1 MAKNTSNRAKYL
13 KSLSKRLVRFG
24 RGGLLRR
31 KIEPGAGFN
40 KTRNLSH
47 SSSSNTMSLAME
59 SFARS
64 SFAQFMSV
72 YREVMEEKGAD
83 LSSCADLERSMW
95 AKITGEH
102 MPKGNKLPWALVKKN
117 IKVQLPYMPDII
129 NYNSGCQGLKKAD
142 GLYIPCG
149 GKCEAETVLCAPCT
163 KIGAKYG
170 SIEDRTA
177 PGTYMDPE
185 DKHEITYGTWL
196 AKKEKTIEEVN
207 AAIQEAGFDFT
218 IPESYLAVNAKRVP
232 EKHRPGRPK
241 AKKEVS
247 ESDSESE
254 SESEPKVKK
263 TKAKKAKS
271 DEESEPKAKKA
282 AKKAKSEDS
291 DSESEPKAKKAAK
304 KAKSEDSESESEPKV
319 KKTKAKSEPKAKKAT
334 KKDESDD
341 EDKAPKAKKA
351 AKKDESDDEDKVPK
365 AKKAA
370 KKAKSDDEDKA
381 PKAKKAA
388 KKAKSEDSESESEP
402 KAKKTQ
408 KKSKE
413 SDESGSESDAP
424 KAKKS
429 PKKVVESAPEP
440 SELQL
445 DAEGF
450 EAEDQDED
458 IEIDEQKFKLRDG
471 RMVFN
476 MDGEWVACIEDGEV
490 NWRE

>member
-1 MAKNTSNRAKYL
+1 
-13 KSLSKRLVRFG
+13 
-24 RGGLLRR
+24 
-31 KIEPGAGFN
+31 
-40 KTRNLSH
+40 
-47 SSSSNTMSLAME
+47 MSLAME

-64 SFAQFMSV
+64 SFTQFMTV

-95 AKITGEH
+95 AKIMGEH

-163 KIGAKYG
+163 KVGAKYG
-170 SIEDRTA
+170 TIEDRTA

-218 IPESYLAVNAKRVP
+218 IPASYLAVNAKRV
-232 EKHRPGRPK
+232 EAKHRPGRPK

-254 SESEPKVKK
+254 SESEPKTKKVVKK
-263 TKAKKAKS
+263 TKSDDESETKAPKAKKATKKTESDSESESEPKAKKAVKKS
-271 DEESEPKAKKA
+271 DDESEPKAKKAAKKSEESEPKAKKA
-282 AKKAKSEDS
+282 AKK
-291 DSESEPKAKKAAK
+291 SES
-304 KAKSEDSESESEPKV
+304 DSESESEPK
-319 KKTKAKSEPKAKKAT
+319 APKAKKVA
-334 KKDESDD
+334 KKSEES
-341 EDKAPKAKKA
+341 EPKAPKAKKA
-351 AKKDESDDEDKVPK
+351 AKKTDT
-365 AKKAA
+365 
-370 KKAKSDDEDKA
+370 
-381 PKAKKAA
+381 
-388 KKAKSEDSESESEP
+388 DSESESEP
-402 KAKKTQ
+402 KAPKAKKAPK
-408 KKSKE
+408 KKSEESEPKVKKAAKKAKE
-413 SDESGSESDAP
+413 SDESGSESET
-424 KAKKS
+424 KSKKS
-429 PKKVVESAPEP
+429 PKKVVEAAPEP

-445 DAEGF
+445 GKEVF
-450 EAEDQDED
+450 ETEDED
-458 IEIDEQKFKLRDG
+458 IDIDGENFKLRDG

-476 MDGEWVACIEDGEV
+476 LEGEWVACIEDGEV
-490 NWRE
+490 QWRDRS

>member
-1 MAKNTSNRAKYL
+1 
-13 KSLSKRLVRFG
+13 
-24 RGGLLRR
+24 
-31 KIEPGAGFN
+31 
-40 KTRNLSH
+40 
-47 SSSSNTMSLAME
+47 MSLAME
-59 SFARS
+59 SFARN
-64 SFAQFMSV
+64 SFTQFMTV

-95 AKITGEH
+95 AKIMGEH

-170 SIEDRTA
+170 SLEDRTA

-207 AAIQEAGFDFT
+207 EAIQEAGFDFT
-218 IPESYLAVNAKRVP
+218 IPASYLAVNAKRV
-232 EKHRPGRPK
+232 EAKHRPGRPK

-254 SESEPKVKK
+254 SESEPKAPKK
-263 TKAKKAKS
+263 AAKKAESES
-271 DEESEPKAKKA
+271 DEPKAKKA
-282 AKKAKSEDS
+282 AKKAKSES
-291 DSESEPKAKKAAK
+291 DEPKAKAKKATKKAESESESDEPKAPKKAAKKAESEDEPKVKKAAKKAKSDDESEPKAKKAAK
-304 KAKSEDSESESEPKV
+304 KAESESESD
-319 KKTKAKSEPKAKKAT
+319 EPKAKKAT
-334 KKDESDD
+334 KKAE
-341 EDKAPKAKKA
+341 PKAKKA
-351 AKKDESDDEDKVPK
+351 S
-365 AKKAA
+365 KKAET
-370 KKAKSDDEDKA
+370 DD
-381 PKAKKAA
+381 
-388 KKAKSEDSESESEP
+388 ESESEP
-402 KAKKTQ
+402 KAPKVKKTKA
-408 KKSKE
+408 KKAKD

-429 PKKVVESAPEP
+429 PKKVVETAPEP

-450 EAEDQDED
+450 EVEDEE
-458 IEIDEQKFKLRDG
+458 IEIDGQKFKLRDG

-476 MDGEWVACIEDGEV
+476 LDGEWVACIEDGEV

>member
-1 MAKNTSNRAKYL
+1 
-13 KSLSKRLVRFG
+13 
-24 RGGLLRR
+24 
-31 KIEPGAGFN
+31 
-40 KTRNLSH
+40 
-47 SSSSNTMSLAME
+47 ME

-95 AKITGEH
+95 AKIMGEH

-207 AAIQEAGFDFT
+207 AAIQEAGFDFV
-218 IPESYLAVNAKRVP
+218 IPESYLAVNAKRA
-232 EKHRPGRPK
+232 EAKHRPGRPK

-254 SESEPKVKK
+254 SESEPKAPKVKK
-263 TKAKKAKS
+263 APKKKS
-271 DEESEPKAKKA
+271 DDESEPKEKKA
-282 AKKAKSEDS
+282 TKK
-291 DSESEPKAKKAAK
+291 
-304 KAKSEDSESESEPKV
+304 KSEDSESE
-319 KKTKAKSEPKAKKAT
+319 AEPKAKKAT
-334 KKDESDD
+334 KKAKSEDSETES
-341 EDKAPKAKKA
+341 EPKAKKA
-351 AKKDESDDEDKVPK
+351 PKKAKSEDSDTEAEPK
-365 AKKAA
+365 AKKAP
-370 KKAKSDDEDKA
+370 KKKSEDSETEA
-381 PKAKKAA
+381 EPKAKKAT
-388 KKAKSEDSESESEP
+388 KKATKKSEDSESESEP
-402 KAKKTQ
+402 KAKKTT
-408 KKSKE
+408 KKAKE

-424 KAKKS
+424 KTKKS
-429 PKKVVESAPEP
+429 PKKVVEAAPEP

-450 EAEDQDED
+450 EAEEDEE
-458 IEIDEQKFKLRDG
+458 IEIDGRKFKLRDG

-476 MDGEWVACIEDGEV
+476 LEGEWVACIEDGEV

>member
-1 MAKNTSNRAKYL
+1 M
-13 KSLSKRLVRFG
+13 RFG
-24 RGGLLRR
+24 GVGRR
-31 KIEPGAGFN
+31 KIEPGVGFN
-40 KTRNLSH
+40 KTRNQSN

-95 AKITGEH
+95 AKIMGEH

-117 IKVQLPYMPDII
+117 IKMQLPYMPDII

-177 PGTYMDPE
+177 PGSYMDPE

-207 AAIQEAGFDFT
+207 AAIQEAGFDFV
-218 IPESYLAVNAKRVP
+218 IPESYLAVNAKRA
-232 EKHRPGRPK
+232 EAKHRPGRPK

-254 SESEPKVKK
+254 SESEPKAP
-263 TKAKKAKS
+263 KAKKAPKKKS
-271 DEESEPKAKKA
+271 DDESEPKEKKATKKKSEDSESEAEPKAKKAPKKATKKSEDSETESEPKVKKATKKSEDSESESEPKEKKATKKKSEDSESESEPKAKKVTKKA
-282 AKKAKSEDS
+282 AKKSEDS
-291 DSESEPKAKKAAK
+291 ESESEPKAKKAPKKATKKADEEAEPKAK
-304 KAKSEDSESESEPKV
+304 KATKKATKKSEDSESESEPKV
-319 KKTKAKSEPKAKKAT
+319 KKTTKKA
-334 KKDESDD
+334 
-341 EDKAPKAKKA
+341 
-351 AKKDESDDEDKVPK
+351 
-365 AKKAA
+365 
-370 KKAKSDDEDKA
+370 
-381 PKAKKAA
+381 
-388 KKAKSEDSESESEP
+388 
-402 KAKKTQ
+402 
-408 KKSKE
+408 KE

-424 KAKKS
+424 KTKKS
-429 PKKVVESAPEP
+429 PKKVVETAPEP

-445 DAEGF
+445 DVEGF
-450 EAEDQDED
+450 EQEEEE
-458 IEIDEQKFKLRDG
+458 IEIDGKTFKLRDG

-476 MDGEWVACIEDGEV
+476 LEGEWVACIEDGEV

>member
-1 MAKNTSNRAKYL
+1 
-13 KSLSKRLVRFG
+13 
-24 RGGLLRR
+24 
-31 KIEPGAGFN
+31 
-40 KTRNLSH
+40 
-47 SSSSNTMSLAME
+47 ME

-72 YREVMEEKGAD
+72 YREVMEEKGGD

-117 IKVQLPYMPDII
+117 IKVLLPYMPDII

-218 IPESYLAVNAKRVP
+218 IPESYLAVNAKRA
-232 EKHRPGRPK
+232 EAKHRPGRPK

-263 TKAKKAKS
+263 TIAKKAKS
-271 DEESEPKAKKA
+271 DDESEPKA
-282 AKKAKSEDS
+282 
-291 DSESEPKAKKAAK
+291 PKAKKATK
-304 KAKSEDSESESEPKV
+304 KAKSEDSESD
-319 KKTKAKSEPKAKKAT
+319 EPKAKKAT
-334 KKDESDD
+334 KKTKSDDSDD
-341 EDKAPKAKKA
+341 ESEPKAKKA
-351 AKKDESDDEDKVPK
+351 PKKKSEDSESDEPKV
-365 AKKAA
+365 KKAP
-370 KKAKSDDEDKA
+370 KKKSDDSDSDE
-381 PKAKKAA
+381 PKVKKAT
-388 KKAKSEDSESESEP
+388 KKAKSEDSETESEP
-402 KAKKTQ
+402 KAKKTKEPKEKKAPK
-408 KKSKE
+408 KKSEDSDSEEPKVKKTAKKAKE

-424 KAKKS
+424 KSKKS
-429 PKKVVESAPEP
+429 PKKVVETATEP

-450 EAEDQDED
+450 EAEDEE
-458 IEIDEQKFKLRDG
+458 IEIDDQKFKLRDG

-476 MDGEWVACIEDGEV
+476 MDGEWVACIEEGEV
-490 NWRE
+490 QWRERS

>member
-1 MAKNTSNRAKYL
+1 
-13 KSLSKRLVRFG
+13 V
-24 RGGLLRR
+24 LRR
-31 KIEPGAGFN
+31 KIEPGAGLN

-47 SSSSNTMSLAME
+47 SSSSITMSLAME

-72 YREVMEEKGAD
+72 YREVMEERGAD

-117 IKVQLPYMPDII
+117 IKVLLPYMPDII

-218 IPESYLAVNAKRVP
+218 IPESYLAVNAKRA
-232 EKHRPGRPK
+232 EAKHRPGRPK

-254 SESEPKVKK
+254 SESEPK
-263 TKAKKAKS
+263 AKKATKKS
-271 DEESEPKAKKA
+271 EDESEPKTKKPTKKA
-282 AKKAKSEDS
+282 AKKAET
-291 DSESEPKAKKAAK
+291 DSE
-304 KAKSEDSESESEPKV
+304 
-319 KKTKAKSEPKAKKAT
+319 
-334 KKDESDD
+334 
-341 EDKAPKAKKA
+341 
-351 AKKDESDDEDKVPK
+351 
-365 AKKAA
+365 
-370 KKAKSDDEDKA
+370 
-381 PKAKKAA
+381 
-388 KKAKSEDSESESEP
+388 SESESEP
-402 KAKKTQ
+402 KAKKAP
-408 KKSKE
+408 KKTKAAKKAE
-413 SDESGSESDAP
+413 TDSESESESEGQGE
-424 KAKKS
+424 KAYEKGC
-429 PKKVVESAPEP
+429 E
-440 SELQL
+440 
-445 DAEGF
+445 
-450 EAEDQDED
+450 
-458 IEIDEQKFKLRDG
+458 
-471 RMVFN
+471 
-476 MDGEWVACIEDGEV
+476 EV
-490 NWRE
+490 

>member
-1 MAKNTSNRAKYL
+1 
-13 KSLSKRLVRFG
+13 
-24 RGGLLRR
+24 
-31 KIEPGAGFN
+31 
-40 KTRNLSH
+40 
-47 SSSSNTMSLAME
+47 MSLAME

-95 AKITGEH
+95 AKIMGEH

-207 AAIQEAGFDFT
+207 AAIQEAGFDFV
-218 IPESYLAVNAKRVP
+218 IPESYLAVNAKRA
-232 EKHRPGRPK
+232 EAKHRPGRPK

-254 SESEPKVKK
+254 SESEPKAPKVKK
-263 TKAKKAKS
+263 APKKKS
-271 DEESEPKAKKA
+271 DDESEPKEKKA
-282 AKKAKSEDS
+282 TKK
-291 DSESEPKAKKAAK
+291 
-304 KAKSEDSESESEPKV
+304 KSEDSESE
-319 KKTKAKSEPKAKKAT
+319 AEPKAKKAT
-334 KKDESDD
+334 KKAKSEDSETES
-341 EDKAPKAKKA
+341 EPKAKKA
-351 AKKDESDDEDKVPK
+351 PKKAKSEDSDTEAEPK
-365 AKKAA
+365 AKKAP
-370 KKAKSDDEDKA
+370 KKKSEDSETEA
-381 PKAKKAA
+381 EPKAKKAT
-388 KKAKSEDSESESEP
+388 KKATKKSEDSESESEP
-402 KAKKTQ
+402 KAKKTT
-408 KKSKE
+408 KKAKE

-424 KAKKS
+424 KTKKS
-429 PKKVVESAPEP
+429 PKKVVEAAPEP

-450 EAEDQDED
+450 EAEEDEE
-458 IEIDEQKFKLRDG
+458 IEIDGRKFKLRDG

-476 MDGEWVACIEDGEV
+476 LEGEWVACIEDGEV

>member
-1 MAKNTSNRAKYL
+1 
-13 KSLSKRLVRFG
+13 
-24 RGGLLRR
+24 
-31 KIEPGAGFN
+31 
-40 KTRNLSH
+40 
-47 SSSSNTMSLAME
+47 
-59 SFARS
+59 
-64 SFAQFMSV
+64 MSV
-72 YREVMEEKGAD
+72 YREVMAENGSD

-95 AKITGEH
+95 AKIMGEH

-129 NYNSGCQGLKKAD
+129 NYNSGCRGLKKAD

-149 GKCEAETVLCAPCT
+149 GKCEEETVLCAPCT

-170 SIEDRTA
+170 TLEDRTS

-196 AKKEKTIEEVN
+196 AKKEKTVEEVN
-207 AAIQEAGFDFT
+207 TAIQEAGFDFM
-218 IPESYLAVNAKRVP
+218 IPESYLGVNAKRA
-232 EKHRPGRPK
+232 EAKHRPGRPK

-254 SESEPKVKK
+254 SEPKVKK
-263 TKAKKAKS
+263 SKAPKAKKSKSESES
-271 DEESEPKAKKA
+271 DEPKKKAAKKSKSESESDEPKAKKA
-282 AKKAKSEDS
+282 AKKAAKA
-291 DSESEPKAKKAAK
+291 ES
-304 KAKSEDSESESEPKV
+304 
-319 KKTKAKSEPKAKKAT
+319 
-334 KKDESDD
+334 
-341 EDKAPKAKKA
+341 
-351 AKKDESDDEDKVPK
+351 
-365 AKKAA
+365 
-370 KKAKSDDEDKA
+370 
-381 PKAKKAA
+381 
-388 KKAKSEDSESESEP
+388 DSESESEP
-402 KAKKTQ
+402 KAKKTKAPKAKKAAKDESDSEETKAPKAKKAAKKSESDSEETKPKKAPKKAKSDEPKAKKAA

-429 PKKVVESAPEP
+429 PKKVVEAAPEQ

-450 EAEDQDED
+450 EAEDED
-458 IEIDEQKFKLRDG
+458 IEIDGMKFKLREG

-476 MDGEWVACIEDGEV
+476 MDGEWVACIEEGEV

>member
-1 MAKNTSNRAKYL
+1 
-13 KSLSKRLVRFG
+13 
-24 RGGLLRR
+24 
-31 KIEPGAGFN
+31 
-40 KTRNLSH
+40 
-47 SSSSNTMSLAME
+47 MSLAME

-72 YREVMEEKGAD
+72 YREVMAENGSD

-129 NYNSGCQGLKKAD
+129 NYNSGCRGLKKAD

-149 GKCEAETVLCAPCT
+149 GKCEEETVLCAPCT

-170 SIEDRTA
+170 TIEDRTL

-196 AKKEKTIEEVN
+196 AKKEKTVEEVN
-207 AAIQEAGFDFT
+207 TAIQEAGFDFM
-218 IPESYLAVNAKRVP
+218 IPESYLGVNAKRA
-232 EKHRPGRPK
+232 EAKHRPGRPK

-263 TKAKKAKS
+263 TKAKKTKSESES
-271 DEESEPKAKKA
+271 DEPKKKAAKKSKSESDEPKKKAAKKSKSESESDEPKAKKA
-282 AKKAKSEDS
+282 AKKAAKAES
-291 DSESEPKAKKAAK
+291 DSETESEPKKKTKAPKAKKAAK
-304 KAKSEDSESESEPKV
+304 DESDDEEPK
-319 KKTKAKSEPKAKKAT
+319 APKAKKAP
-334 KKDESDD
+334 KKAKSDD
-341 EDKAPKAKKA
+341 EEPKAPKAKKA
-351 AKKDESDDEDKVPK
+351 AKK
-365 AKKAA
+365 
-370 KKAKSDDEDKA
+370 
-381 PKAKKAA
+381 
-388 KKAKSEDSESESEP
+388 
-402 KAKKTQ
+402 
-408 KKSKE
+408 SKD

-445 DAEGF
+445 DAERF
-450 EAEDQDED
+450 EAEDED
-458 IEIDEQKFKLRDG
+458 IEIDGVKFKLRDG

>member
-1 MAKNTSNRAKYL
+1 
-13 KSLSKRLVRFG
+13 
-24 RGGLLRR
+24 
-31 KIEPGAGFN
+31 
-40 KTRNLSH
+40 
-47 SSSSNTMSLAME
+47 
-59 SFARS
+59 
-64 SFAQFMSV
+64 MSV

-95 AKITGEH
+95 AKIMGEH

-207 AAIQEAGFDFT
+207 AAIQEAGFDFV
-218 IPESYLAVNAKRVP
+218 IPESYLAVNAKRA
-232 EKHRPGRPK
+232 EAKHRPGRPK

-271 DEESEPKAKKA
+271 DEESET
-282 AKKAKSEDS
+282 
-291 DSESEPKAKKAAK
+291 ESEPKAKKATKKAPKKKSEDSETESEPKAK
-304 KAKSEDSESESEPKV
+304 KAPKKATKKSEDSESESEPKE
-319 KKTKAKSEPKAKKAT
+319 KKVT
-334 KKDESDD
+334 
-341 EDKAPKAKKA
+341 KKA
-351 AKKDESDDEDKVPK
+351 AK
-365 AKKAA
+365 
-370 KKAKSDDEDKA
+370 
-381 PKAKKAA
+381 
-388 KKAKSEDSESESEP
+388 KSEDSESESEP
-402 KAKKTQ
+402 KAKKAPKKATKKADEEAEPKAKKATKKAT
-408 KKSKE
+408 KKSEDSESESETKTKKTTKKAKE

-424 KAKKS
+424 KTKKS
-429 PKKVVESAPEP
+429 PKKVVEAAPEP

-450 EAEDQDED
+450 EPEEED
-458 IEIDEQKFKLRDG
+458 IDIDGKSFKLRDG

-476 MDGEWVACIEDGEV
+476 LEGEWVACIEEGEV
-490 NWRE
+490 QWRE

>member
-1 MAKNTSNRAKYL
+1 
-13 KSLSKRLVRFG
+13 
-24 RGGLLRR
+24 
-31 KIEPGAGFN
+31 
-40 KTRNLSH
+40 
-47 SSSSNTMSLAME
+47 
-59 SFARS
+59 
-64 SFAQFMSV
+64 MSV

-95 AKITGEH
+95 AKIMGEH

-207 AAIQEAGFDFT
+207 AAIQEAGFDFV
-218 IPESYLAVNAKRVP
+218 IPESYLAVNAKRA
-232 EKHRPGRPK
+232 EAKHRPGRPK

-254 SESEPKVKK
+254 SESEPKAPKVKK
-263 TKAKKAKS
+263 APKKKS
-271 DEESEPKAKKA
+271 DDESEPKEKKA
-282 AKKAKSEDS
+282 TKK
-291 DSESEPKAKKAAK
+291 
-304 KAKSEDSESESEPKV
+304 KSEDSESE
-319 KKTKAKSEPKAKKAT
+319 AEPKAKKAT
-334 KKDESDD
+334 KKAKSEDSETES
-341 EDKAPKAKKA
+341 EPKAKKA
-351 AKKDESDDEDKVPK
+351 PKKAKSEDSDTEAEPK
-365 AKKAA
+365 AKKAP
-370 KKAKSDDEDKA
+370 KKKSEDSETEA
-381 PKAKKAA
+381 EPKAKKAT
-388 KKAKSEDSESESEP
+388 KKATKKSEDSESESEP
-402 KAKKTQ
+402 KAKKTT
-408 KKSKE
+408 KKAKE

-424 KAKKS
+424 KTKKS
-429 PKKVVESAPEP
+429 PKKVVEAAPEP

-450 EAEDQDED
+450 EAEEDEE
-458 IEIDEQKFKLRDG
+458 IEIDGRKFKLRDG

-476 MDGEWVACIEDGEV
+476 LEGEWVACIEDGEV